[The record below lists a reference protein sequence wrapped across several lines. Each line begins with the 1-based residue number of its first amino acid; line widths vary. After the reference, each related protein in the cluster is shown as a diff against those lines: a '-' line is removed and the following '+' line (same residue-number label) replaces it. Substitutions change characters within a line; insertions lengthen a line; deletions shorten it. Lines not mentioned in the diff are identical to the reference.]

1 MIKEDKALTLE
12 IVAGIGIFTGIAMV
26 LALFIAPRPAVFAGL
41 MLGMVMS
48 LGMFLSMAAVL
59 KLCIKT
65 QSKKFT
71 AVFSVT
77 SSLTRYMIMF
87 AVLLVVIKRFSD
99 VFDPIALVVGI
110 FGVKAGAFLQP
121 VIHRVI
127 NRKQ

>member
-87 AVLLVVIKRFSD
+87 AVLLVVIRRFSD

-127 NRKQ
+127 KRKQ

>member
-1 MIKEDKALTLE
+1 MIKEDNALTLE

-26 LALFIAPRPAVFAGL
+26 LALFIAPRPAVFAAL

-59 KLCIKT
+59 KLCIRT

-71 AVFSVT
+71 AIFSVT
-77 SSLTRYMIMF
+77 SSMTRYMIMF
-87 AVLLVVIKRFSD
+87 AVLLVVIKRYSD

-121 VIHRVI
+121 MIHRMI
-127 NRKQ
+127 NRKK

>member
-1 MIKEDKALTLE
+1 MIKEDNALTLE

-26 LALFIAPRPAVFAGL
+26 LALFIAPRPAVFAAL

-59 KLCIKT
+59 KLCIRT

-77 SSLTRYMIMF
+77 SSMTRYMIMF
-87 AVLLVVIKRFSD
+87 AVLLVVIKRYSD

-121 VIHRVI
+121 MIHRMI
-127 NRKQ
+127 NRKK